1 MLEQVLLKPRW
12 VLPQLINGSAGD
24 KLQKL
29 TDYTASDVDQITDG
43 VNTAAWYFV
52 TLAILAATLS

>member
-43 VNTAAWYFV
+43 VNTAA
-52 TLAILAATLS
+52 